1 LKNILKKQIP
11 YIIVFIVLFYG
22 IPMLYKL
29 TAPAD
34 ASADFMATM
43 LYLANPAVCLGVS
56 AWYGFK
62 HRFKWYY
69 LLLSPVL
76 FFPSV
81 FIFYNPTAIVFTA
94 LYLVFCLLGLGFG
107 IILNI
112 ITNKAS
118 KSSKSN

>member
-11 YIIVFIVLFYG
+11 YIIVFVVLFYG
-22 IPMLYKL
+22 IPLLYKFN
-29 TAPAD
+29 TPIE
-34 ASADFMATM
+34 FMITM
-43 LYLANPAVCLGVS
+43 LYLYNPAVCLGVS

-81 FIFYNPTAIVFTA
+81 FIFYNPTTIVFTA